1 MMLLTF
7 WGASLQYS
15 AILNSLESKAS
26 VQTQSDWYV
35 YVSSHPQNLLLL
47 NLKYAV
53 LISDWLGSHLDYSQ
67 HSFVFNY

>member
-15 AILNSLESKAS
+15 AILNSLESKAG
-26 VQTQSDWYV
+26 VQTQSEWYV

-47 NLKYAV
+47 NLK
-53 LISDWLGSHLDYSQ
+53 
-67 HSFVFNY
+67 

>member
-15 AILNSLESKAS
+15 AILNSLESKAG

-35 YVSSHPQNLLLL
+35 YVSSYPQNLLLL
-47 NLKYAV
+47 NLKYA
-53 LISDWLGSHLDYSQ
+53 LS
-67 HSFVFNY
+67 

>member
-35 YVSSHPQNLLLL
+35 YVSSYPQNLLLLNLNLLLL
-47 NLKYAV
+47 NLKYA
-53 LISDWLGSHLDYSQ
+53 LS
-67 HSFVFNY
+67 

>member
-26 VQTQSDWYV
+26 VQTQSEWYV

-47 NLKYAV
+47 NLKYA
-53 LISDWLGSHLDYSQ
+53 LS
-67 HSFVFNY
+67 

>member
-15 AILNSLESKAS
+15 AILSSLESKAG

-47 NLKYAV
+47 NLNLLLLNLKYA
-53 LISDWLGSHLDYSQ
+53 LS
-67 HSFVFNY
+67 